1 MMEFFDVFD
10 DNLQPIGQAS
20 RLETHTKGL
29 WHHTFQ
35 CWIFREVNGVNKF
48 IVQRRHPNKEA
59 FPNRLDKSSAGH
71 LMAGETVQDGV
82 REIEEELG
90 LIVPFERLVSCGEFR
105 QEHIE
110 PHWKDREI
118 CHIFLLHHDQELSAY
133 QLQKEEVTGI
143 FEVEVDAFFALM
155 DDYVQ
160 TIRVSGLQWNELDE
174 IYEAVEFEAS
184 SADFTPQSEGY
195 FELLQAGFDKIKKGS
210 V

>member
-1 MMEFFDVFD
+1 MEFFDVFD
-10 DNLQPIGQAS
+10 DNLQPLGQAS

-35 CWIFREVNGVNKF
+35 CWIYREVDGKRKF

-90 LIVPFERLVSCGEFR
+90 LIVPFEKLIACGEFQ

-118 CHIFLLHHDQELSAY
+118 CHIFLLHHDQPLDRYE
-133 QLQKEEVTGI
+133 LQKEEVTGI
-143 FEVEVDAFFALM
+143 FEVEVESFFALM

-160 TIRVSGLQWNELDE
+160 SIFVEGLQWNEEEERYDK
-174 IYEAVEFEAS
+174 VTFEATAS
-184 SADFTPQSEGY
+184 DFTPQSEGY
-195 FELLQAGFDKIKKGS
+195 FEKLQAGFDKIDKGS

>member
-1 MMEFFDVFD
+1 MEFFDVFD
-10 DNLQPIGQAS
+10 DNLQPLGKAS

-35 CWIFREVNGVNKF
+35 CWIYREVDGVRKF

-71 LMAGETVQDGV
+71 LMAGETVEDGV

-90 LIVPFERLVSCGEFR
+90 LIVPFDQLVPCGTFM

-110 PHWKDREI
+110 PNWKDREI
-118 CHIFLLHHDQELSAY
+118 CHIFLLHHEQALAEY
-133 QLQKEEVTGI
+133 RLQKEEVTGI
-143 FEVEVDAFFALM
+143 FEVEVDAFLALM
-155 DDYVQ
+155 DDYIQSVRVQ
-160 TIRVSGLQWNELDE
+160 GLQWNEELQLYDE
-174 IYEAVEFEAS
+174 VEFEAS
-184 SADFTPQSEGY
+184 ASDFTPQREGY
-195 FELLQAGFDKIKKGS
+195 FELIRAGFEIIKNRS

>member
-1 MMEFFDVFD
+1 MEFFDVFD
-10 DNLQPIGQAS
+10 DNLQPLGQAS

-35 CWIFREVNGVNKF
+35 CWIYREVEGTRKF

-71 LMAGETVQDGV
+71 LIAGETVEDGV

-90 LIVPFERLVSCGEFR
+90 LVVPFEKLVSCGEIM

-118 CHIFLLHHDQELSAY
+118 CHIFLLHHDQPLAAY

-143 FEVEVDAFFALM
+143 FEVDVEAFFALM

-160 TIRVSGLQWNELDE
+160 SISVHGLQWNEDTQTYDE
-174 IYEAVEFEAS
+174 VTFEAIAS
-184 SADFTPQSEGY
+184 DFTPQRDGY
-195 FELLQAGFDKIKKGS
+195 FELLQAGFEKINKGS